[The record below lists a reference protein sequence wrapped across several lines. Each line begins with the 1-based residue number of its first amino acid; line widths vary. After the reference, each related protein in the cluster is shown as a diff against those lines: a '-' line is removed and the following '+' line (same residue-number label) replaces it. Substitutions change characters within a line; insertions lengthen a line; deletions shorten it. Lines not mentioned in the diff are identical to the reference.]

1 MARYPFTFSL
11 SPTYRLIGF
20 NGRNVFQSTKTNIT
34 KRYEKSKYI
43 LDRNAKKYQKNAG
56 LDKKQ
61 PPKWRLHMKIVICI
75 ERWLFLFFGFYSSF
89 VLVYKGMYVILSDF
103 HIVLHR
109 LDLIKWF
116 LHVFLVL
123 LFDEI
128 FKSQ

>member
-20 NGRNVFQSTKTNIT
+20 NGRLISQNYNTNIT

-61 PPKWRLHMKIVICI
+61 PPNWAAAYEDSYMYRKVVIPLL
-75 ERWLFLFFGFYSSF
+75 R
-89 VLVYKGMYVILSDF
+89 
-103 HIVLHR
+103 
-109 LDLIKWF
+109 
-116 LHVFLVL
+116 VL
-123 LFDEI
+123 LLVRVR
-128 FKSQ
+128 Q